1 MKYKQLVPRFLNYVK
16 QNTRSDEN
24 SQTVP
29 STQRQVDFLLKLK
42 AELEEIGLS
51 EVLYDPKTAYLTAT
65 LPANTAKNIP
75 VVGFLSHVDTAD
87 FNSEGI
93 NPQEVKNYD
102 GQSTIQLDSLGK
114 YQLDTKVFPTLQK
127 YAGHT
132 LITTD
137 GSNLL

>member
-51 EVLYDPKTAYLTAT
+51 KVLYDPKTAYLTAT
-65 LPANTAKNIP
+65 LPANTAKI
-75 VVGFLSHVDTAD
+75 FRSWA
-87 FNSEGI
+87 F
-93 NPQEVKNYD
+93 
-102 GQSTIQLDSLGK
+102 
-114 YQLDTKVFPTLQK
+114 
-127 YAGHT
+127 
-132 LITTD
+132 
-137 GSNLL
+137 